1 MKKHFSIYFSLLLI
15 SSLSIASMYFLNTID
30 NTSSTL
36 SQKTVA
42 EENSEQPENMP
53 SDTINVPQ
61 IKNVKRPDQQNY
73 LPNVTI
79 WNYVI
84 QKSVESLPVLRLR
97 DFIPFIKVNQTKIN
111 LK

>member
-1 MKKHFSIYFSLLLI
+1 
-15 SSLSIASMYFLNTID
+15 MYFLNTID

-53 SDTINVPQ
+53 SDTINVSQ

-84 QKSVESLPVLRLR
+84 QKSVESLPVPRLR